1 MCGIIAYTGQ
11 RQCKDL
17 LYQGLRKLEYRGY
30 DSAGLSVLSDG
41 NIELVRAVGNLDSLE
56 KALEGDECTGA
67 RLGLGHTRWATH
79 GRPSTENAHPH
90 LDCDGNISIVLN
102 GIVENYQSLREQ
114 LSAEGHRFLSETD
127 AEVVSHLVEKHYD
140 GDLVK
145 AVRQSIGEIS
155 GHFAICV
162 IHRAHP
168 DLIVGAR
175 KECPLL
181 IGVGKGENF
190 IASAIPAFLSETR
203 DVMIIEDNELVVVTP
218 DGVQILDLDLQPQD
232 REVTRVNWDAD
243 AAEKGGYETFMRK
256 EIFEQPD
263 SLADTLAGRLTDDG
277 GVLLEELAIPDE
289 ELAKIDKVYIVACGT
304 SYHAGLV
311 GRYVLENWARVAVEL
326 DVASEFRYRDPVL
339 SPTTL
344 VVGISQSGE
353 TADTLAAMR
362 QARSQ
367 GSKVLAITNI
377 MGSQATRDADGVLY
391 TRAGLEIGVAATKT
405 HVAQIAAMQL
415 LALYLAQ
422 VRKSMDRN
430 EIAKIAAE
438 LKSIPELMRNYLKS
452 ESSAYEIAKRYYDQP
467 FFLYLGRGV
476 GLPVCLE
483 GALKLKEISYIP
495 TEAYAA
501 GEMKHGPIALLD
513 DGSPVVV
520 VANDGHVYDKVISNI
535 EEVRA
540 RGAIAITVATE
551 GNERIKSLS
560 SDIMYIPKTS
570 EMLSP
575 LLAVVPLQLLAYY
588 IAQLKGCNVDQP
600 RNLAKTVTVE

>member
-41 NIELVRAVGNLDSLE
+41 RIELVRAVGNLDSLE
-56 KALEGDECTGA
+56 QELRGDGCTGA
-67 RLGLGHTRWATH
+67 SLGLGHTRWATH

-90 LDCDGNISIVLN
+90 LDCDGKISIVLN
-102 GIVENYQSLREQ
+102 GIIENYQELRASLK
-114 LSAEGHRFLSETD
+114 AEGHEFTSETD
-127 AEVVSHLVEKHYD
+127 AEVVAHLVEKFYE
-140 GDLVK
+140 GDLVA
-145 AVRQSIGEIS
+145 AVRKSISEIS
-155 GHFAICV
+155 GHFAFCV
-162 IHRAHP
+162 IHKDHGG
-168 DLIVGAR
+168 LIVGAR

-203 DVMIIEDNELVVVTP
+203 DVMVLGDDEMVVVTP
-218 DGVQILDLDLQPQD
+218 DGVQILDLELQPLD
-232 REVTRVNWDAD
+232 REVTRVSWDAE

-256 EIFEQPD
+256 EIYEQPGA
-263 SLADTLAGRLTDDG
+263 LADTLAGRLPDEG
-277 GVLLEELAIPDE
+277 GVVLEELAISAED
-289 ELAKIDKVYIVACGT
+289 LAKIDKVYLVACGT

-339 SPTTL
+339 SPSTL

-353 TADTLAAMR
+353 TADTLVAMR
-362 QARSQ
+362 QARSL
-367 GSKVLAITNI
+367 GAKVLAITNI
-377 MGSQATRDADGVLY
+377 MGSQATRDADGVFY

-405 HVAQIAAMQL
+405 HVAQIAAIQL

-422 VRKSMDRN
+422 IRN
-430 EIAKIAAE
+430 TLPADEIDAIARE
-438 LKSIPELMRNYLKS
+438 LRSVPELMRGYLDN
-452 ESSAYEIAKRYYDQP
+452 EATAHEIAKRYYQQP

-513 DGSPVVV
+513 QGSPVVV
-520 VANDGHVYDKVISNI
+520 VANDGHVYEKVVSNI

-540 RGAIAITVATE
+540 RDASVIAVATE
-551 GNERIKSLS
+551 GNEGIRTLS
-560 SDIMYIPKTS
+560 EDVMYIPRTS

-575 LLAVVPLQLLAYY
+575 LLSVVPLQLLAYY

>member
-1 MCGIIAYTGQ
+1 MCGIIAYVGPRPCT
-11 RQCKDL
+11 DI

-30 DSAGLSVLSDG
+30 DSAGVSVMNDG
-41 NIELVRAVGNLDSLE
+41 RIEVIRAVGNLDSLE
-56 KALEGDECTGA
+56 KELAGNGKSAA

-79 GRPSTENAHPH
+79 GRPSTANAHPH
-90 LDCDGNISIVLN
+90 SDCTGKISIVLN
-102 GIVENYQSLREQ
+102 GIIENYKRLREE
-114 LSAEGHRFLSETD
+114 LTAEGHKFTSETD
-127 AEVVSHLVEKHYD
+127 AEVISHLIEKYYK
-140 GDLVK
+140 GDLLE
-145 AVRQSIGEIS
+145 AVRLTVGEIH
-155 GHFAICV
+155 GHYAFCAI
-162 IHRAHP
+162 HGDHP
-168 DLIVGAR
+168 DLIAGAR

-181 IGVGKGENF
+181 IGIGKGENF
-190 IASAIPAFLSETR
+190 IASAIPAFLAETR
-203 DVMIIEDNELVVVTP
+203 DVMIINDDELFVATP
-218 DGVQILDLDLQPQD
+218 NGVQIMDLEKKPLD
-232 REVTRVNWDAD
+232 REVTRVNWDAE

-263 SLADTLAGRLTDDG
+263 SLADTLAGRLTGEG
-277 GVLLEELAIPDE
+277 GVVLEELDIPDE
-289 ELAKIDKVYIVACGT
+289 ELAGIDKIYIVACGT
-304 SYHAGLV
+304 SYHAGMV

-326 DVASEFRYRDPVL
+326 DVASEFRYREPVL

-353 TADTLAAMR
+353 TADTLVAMR
-362 QARSQ
+362 QARKL
-367 GSKVLAITNI
+367 GAKVLAITNI

-405 HVAQIAAMQL
+405 HVAQIAAIHL

-422 VRKSMDRN
+422 VKKTLPT
-430 EIAKIAAE
+430 EKIAIIATE
-438 LKSIPELMRNYLKS
+438 LASIPGLMREYLRT
-452 ESSAYEIAKRYYDQP
+452 ESSALEIAERYYQQP

-501 GEMKHGPIALLD
+501 GEMKHGPIALLEK
-513 DGSPVVV
+513 GSPVVV
-520 VANDGHVYDKVISNI
+520 VANDGHVYSKVVSNM

-540 RGAIAITVATE
+540 RRASVIAVASE
-551 GNERIKSLS
+551 GNTDIAHY
-560 SDIMYIPKTS
+560 SDDVMFIPKTS

-575 LLAVVPLQLLAYY
+575 LLSVVPLQLLAYY
-588 IAQLKGCNVDQP
+588 IARLKGCNVDQP

>member
-1 MCGIIAYTGQ
+1 MCGIIAYIGQ
-11 RQCKDL
+11 RQCQDL
-17 LYQGLRKLEYRGY
+17 LFQGLRKLEYRGY
-30 DSAGLSVLSDG
+30 DSAGLSVITG
-41 NIELVRAVGNLDSLE
+41 GGVEVIRAVGNLDSLE
-56 KALEGDECTGA
+56 NELEGKSCGEAT
-67 RLGLGHTRWATH
+67 LGLGHTRWATH

-90 LDCDGNISIVLN
+90 LDCTGRISIVLN
-102 GIVENYQSLREQ
+102 GIIENYQTLREQ
-114 LSAEGHRFLSETD
+114 LQAGGHKFTSETD

-140 GDLVK
+140 GNLIE
-145 AVRQSIGEIS
+145 AVRLSIGEIS
-155 GHFAICV
+155 GHYAFCV
-162 IHRAHP
+162 IHADHP
-168 DLIVGAR
+168 DVIVGAR

-181 IGVGKGENF
+181 IGIGEGENF

-203 DVMIIEDNELVVVTP
+203 DVMVVGDNEMIVVTP
-218 DGVQILDLDLQPQD
+218 DGVEILDLDGRPLE
-232 REVTRVNWDAD
+232 REVTRVSWNAE

-263 SLADTLAGRLTDDG
+263 SLADTLAGRLPDEG
-277 GVLLEELAIPDE
+277 GVVLEELAIPDE

-304 SYHAGLV
+304 SFHAGLV
-311 GRYVLENWARVAVEL
+311 GRYVLENWAHVAVEL

-362 QARSQ
+362 QAQKQ
-367 GSKVLAITNI
+367 GARVLAITNI

-405 HVAQIAAMQL
+405 HVAQIAAIQL

-422 VRKSMDRN
+422 IRKTLDAGQID
-430 EIAKIAAE
+430 EIAAE
-438 LKSIPELMRNYLKS
+438 LKTVPDLMRKYLKD
-452 ESSAYEIAKRYYDQP
+452 ESTAHEIAKRYYQQP

-513 DGSPVVV
+513 NGSPVVV
-520 VANDGHVYDKVISNI
+520 VATDGHVYEKVVSNI

-540 RGAIAITVATE
+540 RDAAVIAVATE
-551 GNERIKSLS
+551 GNKSIQSLS
-560 SDIMYIPKTS
+560 HDVMYIPRTS

-588 IAQLKGCNVDQP
+588 IAQLKGLNVDQP

>member
-11 RQCKDL
+11 RQCKEL

-41 NIELVRAVGNLDSLE
+41 HIELVRAVGNLDSLE
-56 KALEGDECTGA
+56 KELEGDGCTNA
-67 RLGLGHTRWATH
+67 KLGLGHTRWATH

-90 LDCDGNISIVLN
+90 LDCTGKISIVLN
-102 GIVENYQSLREQ
+102 GIIENYQTLREELAAQ
-114 LSAEGHRFLSETD
+114 GHKFASETD

-140 GDLVK
+140 GDLVE
-145 AVRQSIGEIS
+145 AVRRSIGEIS
-155 GHFAICV
+155 GHFAFCV
-162 IHRAHP
+162 IHSGHP

-181 IGVGKGENF
+181 VGVGKGENF

-203 DVMIIEDNELVVVTP
+203 DVMVVGDNEMVMMTP
-218 DGVQILDLDLQPQD
+218 DGVQILDLDRQPLE

-263 SLADTLAGRLTDDG
+263 SLADTLAGRLPDKG
-277 GVLLEELAIPDE
+277 GVMLEELAIPDE
-289 ELAKIDKVYIVACGT
+289 ELAKIDKIYIVACGT

-311 GRYVLENWARVAVEL
+311 GRYVLEEWARVAVEL
-326 DVASEFRYRDPVL
+326 DVASEFRYRNPVL

-362 QARSQ
+362 QAHSL
-367 GSKVLAITNI
+367 GAKVVAITNI
-377 MGSQATRDADGVLY
+377 MGSQATRDADGIIY
-391 TRAGLEIGVAATKT
+391 TRAGLEIGVAATKS
-405 HVAQIAAMQL
+405 HVAQIAAIQL

-422 VRKSMDRN
+422 IRKTLSADEID
-430 EIAKIAAE
+430 EIANE
-438 LKSIPELMRNYLKS
+438 LKGVPELMRDYLKN
-452 ESSAYEIAKRYYDQP
+452 ESSAHEIARRYYQQP

-513 DGSPVVV
+513 HGSPVVV
-520 VANDGHVYDKVISNI
+520 VANDGHVYDKVVSNI

-540 RGAIAITVATE
+540 RDAAVIAVATK
-551 GNERIKSLS
+551 GNKRIESLS
-560 SDIMYIPKTS
+560 EDVMYIPRTS

-575 LLAVVPLQLLAYY
+575 LLSVVPLQLLAYY

>member
-30 DSAGLSVLSDG
+30 DSAGLSVLTDSG
-41 NIELVRAVGNLDSLE
+41 IELARAVGNLDSLE
-56 KALEGDECTGA
+56 QVLEGDGCTGA
-67 RLGLGHTRWATH
+67 NLGLGHTRWATH

-90 LDCDGNISIVLN
+90 LDCDGKISIVLN
-102 GIVENYQSLREQ
+102 GIIENYQELRTSLK
-114 LSAEGHRFLSETD
+114 AEGHEFASQTD
-127 AEVVSHLVEKHYD
+127 AEVVAHLVEKFYQ
-140 GDLVK
+140 GDLVE
-145 AVRQSIGEIS
+145 AVRKSISEIS
-155 GHFAICV
+155 GHFAFCV
-162 IHRAHP
+162 IHEDHAG
-168 DLIVGAR
+168 LIVGAR

-203 DVMIIEDNELVVVTP
+203 DVMVMGDDEMVVVTP
-218 DGVQILDLDLQPQD
+218 DGVQILDLELQPLD
-232 REVTRVNWDAD
+232 REVTRVSWDAE

-256 EIFEQPD
+256 EIYEQPD
-263 SLADTLAGRLTDDG
+263 ALADTLAGRLPEEG
-277 GVLLEELAIPDE
+277 GVVLEELAISAE

-353 TADTLAAMR
+353 TADTLVAMR
-362 QARSQ
+362 QARSL
-367 GSKVLAITNI
+367 GAKVLAITNI

-405 HVAQIAAMQL
+405 HVSQIAAIQL

-422 VRKSMDRN
+422 IRKTIPGD
-430 EIAKIAAE
+430 EIDGIARE
-438 LKSIPELMRNYLKS
+438 LRSVPDLMRSYLDN
-452 ESSAYEIAKRYYDQP
+452 ETSAHQIAKRYYQQP

-513 DGSPVVV
+513 RGSPVVV
-520 VANDGHVYDKVISNI
+520 VANDGHVYEKVVSNI

-540 RGAIAITVATE
+540 RDASVIAVATE
-551 GNERIKSLS
+551 GNESIRTLS
-560 SDIMYIPKTS
+560 EDVMYIPGTS

-575 LLAVVPLQLLAYY
+575 LLSVVPLQLLAYY

>member
-1 MCGIIAYTGQ
+1 MCGIIAYVGQ

-30 DSAGLSVLSDG
+30 DSAGLSILG
-41 NIELVRAVGNLDSLE
+41 AGGIELVRAVGNLDSLQKE
-56 KALEGDECTGA
+56 LEGNGCGDA
-67 RLGLGHTRWATH
+67 SVGLGHTRWATH

-90 LDCDGNISIVLN
+90 LDCTGKISLVLN
-102 GIVENYQSLREQ
+102 GIIENYQVLRQE
-114 LSAEGHRFLSETD
+114 LIAEGHEFTSETD
-127 AEVVSHLVEKHYD
+127 AEVVSHLVEKHYQ
-140 GDLVK
+140 GDLAK
-145 AVRQSIGEIS
+145 AVRAGIGEIS
-155 GHFAICV
+155 GHYAFCV
-162 IHRAHP
+162 IHSDHP

-181 IGVGKGENF
+181 IGVGKDENF

-203 DVMIIEDNELVVVTP
+203 DVMAIGDDEMVVVTP
-218 DGVQILDLDLQPQD
+218 DGVQILDLDLQPQE
-232 REVTRVNWDAD
+232 REVTRVSWDAD

-263 SLADTLAGRLTDDG
+263 SLADTLAGRLPEGG
-277 GVLLEELAIPDE
+277 GVVLEELAIPAE
-289 ELAKIDKVYIVACGT
+289 ELAKIDKIYIVACGT
-304 SYHAGLV
+304 SYHAGMV

-362 QARSQ
+362 QARSL
-367 GSKVLAITNI
+367 GAKVLAITNI
-377 MGSQATRDADGVLY
+377 MGSQATRDADGILF

-405 HVAQIAAMQL
+405 HVAQIAAIQL

-422 VRKSMDRN
+422 IHETLSAE
-430 EIAKIAAE
+430 EIEAIAAE
-438 LKSIPELMRNYLKS
+438 MRSVPDLMREYLKN
-452 ESSAYEIAKRYYDQP
+452 ESSAHEIAKRYYQQP

-513 DGSPVVV
+513 KGSPVVV
-520 VANDGHVYDKVISNI
+520 VANDGHVYEKVVSNI

-540 RGAIAITVATE
+540 RDASVIAVATE
-551 GNERIKSLS
+551 GNESINTLS
-560 SDIMYIPKTS
+560 DDIMFIPRTS

>member
-1 MCGIIAYTGQ
+1 MCGIIAYTGR

-30 DSAGLSVLSDG
+30 DSAGLAVLADG
-41 NIELVRAVGNLDSLE
+41 RIEVVRAVGNLDSLE
-56 KALEGDECTGA
+56 KELAGNGCTGA
-67 RLGLGHTRWATH
+67 SIGLGHTRWATH
-79 GRPSTENAHPH
+79 GRPSTKNAHPH
-90 LDCDGNISIVLN
+90 LDCTGKISIVLN
-102 GIVENYQSLREQ
+102 GIIENYQELRDQ
-114 LSAEGHRFLSETD
+114 LASEGHKFASETD

-140 GDLVK
+140 DDLVD
-145 AVRQSIGEIS
+145 AVRRSIDVIS
-155 GHFAICV
+155 GHFAFCV
-162 IHRAHP
+162 IHGDHP
-168 DLIVGAR
+168 ELIVGAR

-181 IGVGKGENF
+181 IGVGEGENF

-203 DVMIIEDNELVVVTP
+203 DVMVIEDGEMVVVTP
-218 DGVQILDLDLQPQD
+218 ESIKIIDLDLQPVE
-232 REVTRVNWDAD
+232 REVTRVSWNAE
-243 AAEKGGYETFMRK
+243 AAEKGGFETFMRK

-263 SLADTLAGRLTDDG
+263 ALADTMAGRLPESG
-277 GVLLEELAIPDE
+277 GIVLEELAIPNE
-289 ELAKIDKVYIVACGT
+289 ELAQIDKVYIVACGT

-311 GRYVLENWARVAVEL
+311 GRYVLENWSRVAVEL

-367 GSKVLAITNI
+367 GAKVIAITNI
-377 MGSQATRDADGVLY
+377 MGSQATRDADGILY

-405 HVAQIAAMQL
+405 HVAQIAAIQL

-422 VRKSMDRN
+422 IKKTLGS
-430 EIAKIAAE
+430 EELEAIIAE
-438 LKSIPELMRNYLKS
+438 LKTIPDLMREYLKN
-452 ESSAYEIAKRYYDQP
+452 ESATHEIAKRYYQQP

-513 DGSPVVV
+513 KGSPVVV
-520 VANDGHVYDKVISNI
+520 VATDGHVYDKVVSNI

-540 RGAIAITVATE
+540 RDASVIAVATE
-551 GNERIKSLS
+551 GNERINSLS
-560 SDIMYIPKTS
+560 EDVMYIPETS

-575 LLAVVPLQLLAYY
+575 LLSVVPLQLLAYH